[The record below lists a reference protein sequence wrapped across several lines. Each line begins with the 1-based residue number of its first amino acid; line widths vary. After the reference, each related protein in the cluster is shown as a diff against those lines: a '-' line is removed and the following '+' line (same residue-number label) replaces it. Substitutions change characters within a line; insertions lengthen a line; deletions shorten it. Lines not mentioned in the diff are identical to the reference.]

1 MTVPTPTP
9 IVLAGLPLP
18 NADTDDWSLAYST
31 FYSGIP
37 GKKAKDIKN
46 NFGSDNMV
54 IRGELVYP
62 IYGILHPEE
71 LVDMITGKSMPPVN
85 YYGAVLNNPDG
96 TLCGEGNID
105 PVDGLHNMTETKSD
119 CDFSADYSMSL
130 NITPQ
135 LAARLKKGGL
145 IPAKT
150 KAYCLDGELGM
161 CTYFDDGVTQLV
173 HLRGSS
179 NIAGNGQMEVG
190 TIYDADIFAEKY
202 AAGYALY
209 EKENREHLQNACSWS
224 PSDYT
229 YHAIKIRDAQPVFGE
244 LLAYKPVKGAKQEEN
259 PIELL
264 GFLFVMGDDSKHSF
278 YLTETQLYSK
288 EEGVLDATPAQ
299 CKVLHEF
306 AKSCNADTHMLTFP
320 QWLAYLTPARVTEFE
335 FSGSLLD
342 SSQKDISFS

>member
-1 MTVPTPTP
+1 T
-9 IVLAGLPLP
+9 
-18 NADTDDWSLAYST
+18 S
-31 FYSGIP
+31 
-37 GKKAKDIKN
+37 
-46 NFGSDNMV
+46 
-54 IRGELVYP
+54 
-62 IYGILHPEE
+62 
-71 LVDMITGKSMPPVN
+71 KSMPPVN

-161 CTYFDDGVTQLV
+161 CTYFDDGVTQLI

-179 NIAGNGQMEVG
+179 NIAEKGQMEVG

-209 EKENREHLQNACSWS
+209 EKENREHLQYAFSWS

-229 YHAIKIRDAQPVFGE
+229 YHGISIRNAQPIFGE

-259 PIELL
+259 PVELL
-264 GFLFVMGDDSKHSF
+264 GFLSVMGDNSKHSF

-306 AKSCNADTHMLTFP
+306 AKSCNADTRMITRP

-335 FSGSLLD
+335 FSGSLPD
-342 SSQKDISFS
+342 SSQKDISFSTCDNKNLISGIARQIRSYQVVPGSGKRNDGKPNPDSPAGLMTMKLTFDSGVVYDIRINGNSLDVMSSDM